1 MDKLIPQKRLQE
13 IPGVGEAIAGVITQL
28 CQTGSHP
35 SLEKMRAD
43 VPRECSRDAQHPGCP
58 DKIMKLHK
66 EIGINTID
74 ELEKAVGKID

>member
-1 MDKLIPQKRLQE
+1 
-13 IPGVGEAIAGVITQL
+13 
-28 CQTGSHP
+28 
-35 SLEKMRAD
+35 MRAD